1 LRKKKMPKTF
11 SFAYCPQVWLDEA
24 RKKQIKQVI
33 AKIPDEELKYVNA
46 SLRYFNVATTTPTD
60 YLRDL
65 LYAYT
70 VDAVEMQGPEVTEI
84 TMEGADWVAIA
95 AGGMAEPGG
104 IPTNAFRILR
114 VIVHFDDLWDLLITM
129 SKQDWRKESGKEF

>member
-1 LRKKKMPKTF
+1 MPKKTF
-11 SFAYCPQVWLDEA
+11 SFAYCPQVELDEA

-46 SLRYFNVATTTPTD
+46 SLRYFNVSTTAPIE

-70 VDAVEMQGPEVTEI
+70 VDAVGMRGPEVTEI
-84 TMEGADWVAIA
+84 TMEGAEWVAIA
-95 AGGMAEPGG
+95 AGGMSEPGDT
-104 IPTNAFRILR
+104 PTNAFRILR
-114 VIVHFDDLWDLLITM
+114 VIVHFDELWDLLVHM
-129 SKQDWRKESGKEF
+129 SKQDWRTESGKGF